1 MPHLVIRVGCTTPR
15 EREPPVAIRR
25 RICER
30 HKTVAV
36 IGNGDVRFNRCERAI
51 VVRGRDVVGLEVFA
65 FDEDGIHRFSASEV
79 DVQYR
84 FPIGSVD
91 GSGYI
96 AIDGLA
102 RVRYAGERHRDTG
115 REGFGFCE

>member
-1 MPHLVIRVGCTTPR
+1 MNLVIRIGRTALR

-51 VVRGRDVVGLEVFA
+51 VVRGRDVVVLEVLA
-65 FDEDGIHRFSASEV
+65 FDEDGIHRFSASEI
-79 DVQYR
+79 DVECR
-84 FPIGSVD
+84 FPTGCFDS
-91 GSGYI
+91 SSHI
-96 AIDGLA
+96 AIDDIACIDGT
-102 RVRYAGERHRDTG
+102 GERCIG
-115 REGFGFCE
+115 ICVEGFRFCE